1 MRKTAFTR
9 WHKTFEDMEAA
20 VSAVLDHLEDYRAEL
35 STLMAER
42 FQRHP
47 HAKAVTEQSAAA

>member
-1 MRKTAFTR
+1 LRKEAFTR

-20 VSAVLDHLEDYRAEL
+20 VSGVLDHLGDYRDEL
-35 STLMAER
+35 ESLMTET

-47 HAKAVTEQSAAA
+47 RATAA